1 MTQFHTL
8 VADPPRPIKDKLPG
22 SVSLHGKGKLPLL
35 TTTHRF
41 LRCYRL
47 VSDHTRQDYQDNR

>member
-8 VADPPRPIKDKLPG
+8 VADPPGPSKDKLPG
-22 SVSLHGKGKLPLL
+22 NASLQGKGKLPLL

-41 LRCYRL
+41 LRCYWL
-47 VSDHTRQDYQDNR
+47 GPDHTRQDYQSNR

>member
-1 MTQFHTL
+1 MTRSHTV
-8 VADPPRPIKDKLPG
+8 VADPPGPSKDELPG
-22 SVSLHGKGKLPLL
+22 NASLQGKGKLPLL

-47 VSDHTRQDYQDNR
+47 VSDYTRQDYQNNR